1 MEIGRIE
8 AQPAGYEIRVK
19 GTLSRQWS
27 AWFDGWTISASD
39 REETVLTGPVRDQS
53 ALFGLLAK
61 IRDLGL
67 PLLLVRRVDAEFTG
81 APTRHPLLPSQPR
94 T

>member
-1 MEIGRIE
+1 MEIGRFE
-8 AQPAGYEIRVK
+8 AQPAGYEIRVQ
-19 GTLSRQWS
+19 GALSTQWA
-27 AWFDGWTISASD
+27 AWFDGWAIRAGE

-67 PLLLVRRVDAEFTG
+67 PLLLVRRVEAEFTSV
-81 APTRHPLLPSQPR
+81 PTRHPLLP
-94 T
+94 

>member
-8 AQPAGYEIRVK
+8 AQATGYEIRVQ
-19 GTLSRQWS
+19 GTLSTQWA
-27 AWFDGWTISASD
+27 AWFDGWAIRAGE

-67 PLLLVRRVDAEFTG
+67 PLLLVRRVETEFTG
-81 APTRHPLLPSQPR
+81 VPTRHPLLP
-94 T
+94 